1 MIEQFI
7 ETKKIASD
15 VTTYINGYIKESTK
29 ISDFDVD
36 KIFYTVDI
44 DKHKYASYLCST
56 FCKASGGE
64 YRGAIPVCASLELL
78 HAHFLI
84 IDDIVDGSTI
94 RRGNKSSYLKFG
106 LPTTLFSSDLLFSL
120 SMENMNM
127 LITEKNYNPKLLEAF
142 ILKSRDVNIGQLL
155 DYANTQKKTIS
166 FSKYYKCIDLKVGS
180 LIQLSCLSGML
191 LGDYTQETFIKVNEF
206 GKYFGR
212 AFQIYDDVVD
222 LMYENENQDI
232 INRTKTFSYVYIA
245 SCGSSKNRNVLF
257 EIHENII
264 VNKNIEDIMDIMIR
278 IFEEERIASVALDV
292 MEKQISNALKN
303 LKEMGEIKELTDLC
317 SHLLNDYKNKMS
329 EYL

>member
-1 MIEQFI
+1 
-7 ETKKIASD
+7 
-15 VTTYINGYIKESTK
+15 
-29 ISDFDVD
+29 
-36 KIFYTVDI
+36 
-44 DKHKYASYLCST
+44 
-56 FCKASGGE
+56 
-64 YRGAIPVCASLELL
+64 
-78 HAHFLI
+78 
-84 IDDIVDGSTI
+84 
-94 RRGNKSSYLKFG
+94 
-106 LPTTLFSSDLLFSL
+106 
-120 SMENMNM
+120 
-127 LITEKNYNPKLLEAF
+127 
-142 ILKSRDVNIGQLL
+142 
-155 DYANTQKKTIS
+155 
-166 FSKYYKCIDLKVGS
+166 
-180 LIQLSCLSGML
+180 ML